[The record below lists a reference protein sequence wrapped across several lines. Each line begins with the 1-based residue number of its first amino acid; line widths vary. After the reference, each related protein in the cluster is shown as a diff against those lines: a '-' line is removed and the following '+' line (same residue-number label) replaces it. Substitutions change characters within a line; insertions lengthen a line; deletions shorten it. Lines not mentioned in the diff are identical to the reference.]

1 MKIIIV
7 GGGKTGAS
15 LTASLT
21 AEDHDVTV
29 VDYNANR
36 LSEICNQND
45 IMGING
51 DGMNYSSLLE
61 AGLEDTDVLIA
72 TTGSDEQNLLCSLFA
87 KRKSDCSTIARVRN
101 PMYLTEL
108 NFIRQQIGI
117 SLIINPELAAAT
129 EIARLIRFPSAISIN
144 TFAKGK
150 VELLTFKIT
159 PDSLLNGKNLIYV
172 RNKIENEVLFCSIE
186 RDGEFFIPSG
196 NFELKAGD
204 KASIITPLKKELSFF
219 KKIGIGTRR
228 IKSVL
233 IAGGGTIAYYL
244 ARQLIEAG
252 INVKIIERNEARAN
266 ELAEKLPSALVI
278 CGDASDK
285 NLLNEEGLDN
295 VGAFVTLTGI
305 DEENVLL
312 SLYAKD
318 VTDAKVITKVDRNS
332 FNELIGK
339 LDLDTVIYPCD
350 ITTELI
356 LQYVR
361 TKQNAMGNNVEN
373 LYKLVED
380 KVEAL
385 EFKIGENAPI
395 VDIPLQKMDLKEN
408 LIICGII
415 HNEKFIIPHG
425 ESTVSVGDR
434 IIVVTSQKKLNDVG
448 DILK

>member
-29 VDYNANR
+29 VDYNSNR

-108 NFIRQQIGI
+108 NFIRQQLGI

-129 EIARLIRFPSAISIN
+129 EIARVIRLPSAIDVN
-144 TFAKGK
+144 PFAKGK

-219 KKIGIGTRR
+219 KKIGIGNRR
-228 IKSVL
+228 IKNVL

-252 INVKIIERNEARAN
+252 INVKIIEKDEARAN
-266 ELAEKLPSALVI
+266 ELAERLPSALVI
-278 CGDASDK
+278 YGDASDK
-285 NLLNEEGLDN
+285 NLLTEEGLDN

-339 LDLDTVIYPCD
+339 LDLDTVIYPSA

-395 VDIPLQKMDLKEN
+395 VDIPLQKMNLKDN
-408 LIICGII
+408 LIICGIL
-415 HNEKFIIPHG
+415 HEGKFIIPNG

>member
-29 VDYNANR
+29 VDYNSNR

-129 EIARLIRFPSAISIN
+129 EIARVIRLPSAIDVN
-144 TFAKGK
+144 PFAKGK

-219 KKIGIGTRR
+219 KKIGIGNRR
-228 IKSVL
+228 IKNVL

-252 INVKIIERNEARAN
+252 INVKIIEKNEARAN

-339 LDLDTVIYPCD
+339 LDLDTVIYPSA

-408 LIICGII
+408 LIICGIL
-415 HNEKFIIPHG
+415 HEGKFIIPNG

>member
-7 GGGKTGAS
+7 GCGKTGAS

-21 AEDHDVTV
+21 DEGHDVTV
-29 VDYNANR
+29 VDYNSDR
-36 LSEICNQND
+36 LKEVCNQND
-45 IMGING
+45 VMGING
-51 DGMNYSSLLE
+51 DGMNYNALLD
-61 AGLEDTDVLIA
+61 AGLEDADVLISV
-72 TTGSDEQNLLCSLFA
+72 TGSDEQNLLCSLFA
-87 KRKSDCSTIARVRN
+87 KKKSKCSTIARVRN
-101 PMYLTEL
+101 PIYLTEM
-108 NFIRQQIGI
+108 NFIREQIGL

-129 EIARLIRFPSAISIN
+129 EISRIIRFPSAIDIN
-144 TFAKGK
+144 PFAKGK

-159 PDSLLNGKNLIYV
+159 PDSMLNGKNLIYV
-172 RNKIENEVLFCSIE
+172 RNKIESEVLFCSVE
-186 RDGEFFIPSG
+186 RNGEFFIPSG
-196 NFELKAGD
+196 NFEIKAGD
-204 KASIITPLKKELSFF
+204 KVSVITLPKKEHSFF
-219 KKIGIGTRR
+219 KKIGIGSRR
-228 IKSVL
+228 IKDVM

-244 ARQLIEAG
+244 ARQLLDVG
-252 INVKIIERNEARAN
+252 ISVKIIEKNEARAN
-266 ELAEKLPSALVI
+266 ELADKLPNALI
-278 CGDASDK
+278 ILGDATDK
-285 NLLNEEGLDN
+285 NLLFEEGLEST
-295 VGAFVTLTGI
+295 GAFVSLTGI

-312 SLYAKD
+312 SLYAKEK
-318 VTDAKVITKVDRNS
+318 TRAKIITKIDRNS
-332 FNELIGK
+332 FNEIIAK

-385 EFKIGENAPI
+385 EFKVGETAPI
-395 VDIPLQKMDLKEN
+395 IGIPLQEMELKDN

-415 HNEKFIIPHG
+415 HGGRFILPNG
-425 ESTVSVGDR
+425 ESTVSAGDR

>member
-7 GGGKTGAS
+7 GCGKTGAS
-15 LTASLT
+15 LISSLT
-21 AEDHDVTV
+21 DEGHDVTA
-29 VDYNANR
+29 VDFNSER
-36 LSEICNQND
+36 LKEICNRND

-51 DGMNYSSLLE
+51 DGMNYSALLE
-61 AGLEDTDVLIA
+61 AGLEDADVLISV
-72 TTGSDEQNLLCSLFA
+72 TGSDEQNLLCSLFA
-87 KRKSDCSTIARVRN
+87 KKKSKCSTIARVRN
-101 PMYLTEL
+101 PIYLTEM
-108 NFIRQQIGI
+108 NFIKEQIGL

-129 EIARLIRFPSAISIN
+129 EVARIIRFPSAIEIN
-144 TFAKGK
+144 PFGKGK

-159 PDSLLNGKNLIYV
+159 PNSLLNGKNLIYV
-172 RNKIENEVLFCSIE
+172 RNKIESEVLFCSVE

-196 NFELKAGD
+196 NFELKSGD
-204 KASIITPLKKELSFF
+204 KATIITTPKKEHGFF

-228 IKSVL
+228 IKDVM
-233 IAGGGTIAYYL
+233 IAGGGAIAYYL
-244 ARQLIEAG
+244 ARQLLDVG
-252 INVKIIERNEARAN
+252 ISVKIIEKNEARAN
-266 ELAEKLPSALVI
+266 ELAEKLPNALII
-278 CGDASDK
+278 CGDATDK
-285 NLLNEEGLDN
+285 NLLFEEGLEN
-295 VGAFVTLTGI
+295 TGAFVSLTGI

-312 SLYAKD
+312 SLYAKEK
-318 VTDAKVITKVDRNS
+318 TNSKIITKIDHNS
-332 FNELIGK
+332 FNELISK

-385 EFKIGENAPI
+385 EFKVGETAPVIG
-395 VDIPLQKMDLKEN
+395 IPLQQMELKEN

-415 HNEKFIIPHG
+415 HGGKFILPNG
-425 ESTVSVGDR
+425 ESVISAGDR
-434 IIVVTSQKKLNDVG
+434 IIVVSGHKKLNDVG

>member
-21 AEDHDVTV
+21 SEDHDVTV
-29 VDYNANR
+29 VDCNALR
-36 LSEICNQND
+36 LNEICNQND
-45 IMGING
+45 VMGING
-51 DGMNYSSLLE
+51 DGMNLSSLLE
-61 AGLEDTDVLIA
+61 AGLENADVLISS
-72 TTGSDEQNLLCSLFA
+72 TGSDEQNLLCSLFA
-87 KRKSDCSTIARVRN
+87 KGKSKCSTIARVRN
-101 PMYLTEL
+101 PIYLKEI
-108 NFIRQQIGI
+108 NFIKEHLGL
-117 SLIINPELAAAT
+117 SLIINPELAAAN
-129 EIARLIRFPSAISIN
+129 EIARVIRLPSAIDVN
-144 TFAKGK
+144 PFAKGK

-219 KKIGIGTRR
+219 KKIGIGSRR
-228 IKSVL
+228 IKNVL
-233 IAGGGTIAYYL
+233 IAGGGTISYYL

-252 INVKIIERNEARAN
+252 IAVKIIEKDETRAN
-266 ELAEKLPSALVI
+266 ELAEKLPSALII
-278 CGDASDK
+278 CGDPSDK
-285 NLLNEEGLDN
+285 NLLYEEGLSS

-318 VTDAKVITKVDRNS
+318 VTDAKVITKIDRNS

-339 LDLDTVIYPCD
+339 LDLDTVIYPCN

-395 VDIPLQKMDLKEN
+395 VDIPLQKMELKDN

-415 HNEKFIIPHG
+415 HRGKFIIPNG

>member
-7 GGGKTGAS
+7 GCGKTGAS
-15 LTASLT
+15 LIASLT
-21 AEDHDVTV
+21 DEGHDVTV
-29 VDYNANR
+29 LDYNSDR
-36 LSEICNQND
+36 LKKICNLND
-45 IMGING
+45 VMGITG
-51 DGMNYSSLLE
+51 DGMNYSALLE
-61 AGLEDTDVLIA
+61 AGLEDADVLISV
-72 TTGSDEQNLLCSLFA
+72 TGSDEQNLLCSLFA
-87 KRKSDCSTIARVRN
+87 KKKSKCSTIARVRN
-101 PMYLTEL
+101 PIYLTEM
-108 NFIRQQIGI
+108 NFIREQIGL

-129 EIARLIRFPSAISIN
+129 EIARIIRFPSAIDIN
-144 TFAKGK
+144 PFAKGK

-172 RNKIENEVLFCSIE
+172 RNKVESEVIFCSIE

-204 KASIITPLKKELSFF
+204 KTSIITLPKKEHSFF

-228 IKSVL
+228 IKDVM

-244 ARQLIEAG
+244 ARQLLDVG
-252 INVKIIERNEARAN
+252 ISVKIIEKNEARAN
-266 ELAEKLPSALVI
+266 ELAEKLPNALI
-278 CGDASDK
+278 ILGDASDK
-285 NLLNEEGLDN
+285 SLLFEEGLDN
-295 VGAFVTLTGI
+295 TDAFVTLTGI

-318 VTDAKVITKVDRNS
+318 VTNAKVITKIDHNS

-385 EFKIGENAPI
+385 EFKVGETAPI
-395 VDIPLQKMDLKEN
+395 TGIPLQEMELKDN

-415 HNEKFIIPHG
+415 HNGKFILPNG
-425 ESTVSVGDR
+425 ESTVEVGDR
-434 IIVVTSQKKLNDVG
+434 IIIVTSHKKLNDVG
-448 DILK
+448 DILR

>member
-7 GGGKTGAS
+7 GCGKTGAS
-15 LTASLT
+15 LTATLT
-21 AEDHDVTV
+21 DEGHDVTV
-29 VDYNANR
+29 LDYNSDR
-36 LSEICNQND
+36 LKEICNQND
-45 IMGING
+45 VMGING
-51 DGMNYSSLLE
+51 DGMNYSALLD
-61 AGLEDTDVLIA
+61 AGLEDADVLISV
-72 TTGSDEQNLLCSLFA
+72 TGSDEQNLLCSLFA
-87 KRKSDCSTIARVRN
+87 KKKSKCSTIARVRN
-101 PMYLTEL
+101 PIYLTEM
-108 NFIRQQIGI
+108 NFIREQIGL

-129 EIARLIRFPSAISIN
+129 EIARIIRFPSAIDIN
-144 TFAKGK
+144 PFAKGK

-172 RNKIENEVLFCSIE
+172 RNKVESEVIFCSVE

-196 NFELKAGD
+196 NFELKSGD
-204 KASIITPLKKELSFF
+204 KASIITLPKKERGFF
-219 KKIGIGTRR
+219 KKIGIGARR
-228 IKSVL
+228 IKDVM

-244 ARQLIEAG
+244 ARQLLDVG
-252 INVKIIERNEARAN
+252 ISVKIIEKNEARAS
-266 ELAEKLPSALVI
+266 ELAEKLPNALI
-278 CGDASDK
+278 ILGDATDK
-285 NLLNEEGLDN
+285 NLLFEEGLKST
-295 VGAFVTLTGI
+295 GAFVSLTGF

-318 VTDAKVITKVDRNS
+318 VTNSKVITKIDRNS

-380 KVEAL
+380 NVEAL
-385 EFKIGENAPI
+385 EFKVGKTAPVIG
-395 VDIPLQKMDLKEN
+395 IPLQEMKLKEN

-415 HNEKFIIPHG
+415 HSGRFILPNG
-425 ESTVSVGDR
+425 ESVISAGDR

>member
-7 GGGKTGAS
+7 GCGKTGAS

-21 AEDHDVTV
+21 DEGHDVTV
-29 VDYNANR
+29 LDYNSDR
-36 LSEICNQND
+36 LKEICNQND
-45 IMGING
+45 VMGING
-51 DGMNYSSLLE
+51 DGMNYSALLE
-61 AGLEDTDVLIA
+61 AGLEDADVLISV
-72 TTGSDEQNLLCSLFA
+72 TGSDEQNLLCSLFA
-87 KRKSDCSTIARVRN
+87 KKKSKCSTIARVRN
-101 PMYLTEL
+101 PIYLTEM
-108 NFIRQQIGI
+108 NFIREQIGL

-129 EIARLIRFPSAISIN
+129 EIARIIRFPSAIDIN
-144 TFAKGK
+144 PFAKGK

-172 RNKIENEVLFCSIE
+172 RNKVENEVLFCSVE
-186 RDGEFFIPSG
+186 REGEFFIPSG

-204 KASIITPLKKELSFF
+204 KASIITLPKKEHAFF

-228 IKSVL
+228 IKNVM

-244 ARQLIEAG
+244 ARQLLDVG
-252 INVKIIERNEARAN
+252 IAVKIIEKNETRAN
-266 ELAEKLPSALVI
+266 ELAERLPNALVI
-278 CGDASDK
+278 LGDTSDK
-285 NLLNEEGLDN
+285 NLLFEEGLDSTD
-295 VGAFVTLTGI
+295 AFVTLTGI

-318 VTDAKVITKVDRNS
+318 ITNAKVITKIDRNS

-373 LYKLVED
+373 LYKLIED

-385 EFKIGENAPI
+385 EFKVGETAPI
-395 VDIPLQKMDLKEN
+395 IGVPLQEMELKEN

-415 HNEKFIIPHG
+415 HGGRFILPHG
-425 ESTVSVGDR
+425 ESTVSAGDR

>member
-29 VDYNANR
+29 VDYNSNR

-129 EIARLIRFPSAISIN
+129 EIARVIRLPSAIDVN
-144 TFAKGK
+144 PFAKGK

-219 KKIGIGTRR
+219 KKIGIGNRR
-228 IKSVL
+228 IKNVL

-252 INVKIIERNEARAN
+252 INVKIIEKDEARAN
-266 ELAEKLPSALVI
+266 ELAERLPSALVI
-278 CGDASDK
+278 YGDASDK
-285 NLLNEEGLDN
+285 NLLTEEGLDN

-339 LDLDTVIYPCD
+339 LDLDTVIYPSA

-395 VDIPLQKMDLKEN
+395 VDIPLQKMNLKDN
-408 LIICGII
+408 LIICGIL
-415 HNEKFIIPHG
+415 HEGKFIIPNG

>member
-1 MKIIIV
+1 MKIIVV
-7 GGGKTGAS
+7 GCGKTGAS
-15 LTASLT
+15 LIASLT
-21 AEDHDVTV
+21 DEGHDVTV
-29 VDYNANR
+29 VDYNSDR
-36 LSEICNQND
+36 LKEICNRND

-51 DGMNYSSLLE
+51 DGMNYSALLE
-61 AGLEDTDVLIA
+61 AGLEDADVLISV
-72 TTGSDEQNLLCSLFA
+72 TGSDEQNLLCSLFA
-87 KRKSDCSTIARVRN
+87 KKKSKCSTIARVRN
-101 PMYLTEL
+101 PVYLTETD
-108 NFIRQQIGI
+108 FIREQIGL

-129 EIARLIRFPSAISIN
+129 EIARILRFPSAIDIN

-159 PDSLLNGKNLIYV
+159 EESLLKGKNLIYV
-172 RNKIENEVLFCSIE
+172 RNKVENEVLFCSVE
-186 RDGEFFIPSG
+186 RNGEFFIPSG

-204 KASIITPLKKELSFF
+204 KASIITLPKKERGFF

-228 IKSVL
+228 IKDVM

-244 ARQLIEAG
+244 ARQLLDVG
-252 INVKIIERNEARAN
+252 ISVRIIEKNEARAN
-266 ELAEKLPSALVI
+266 ELAEKLPGALI
-278 CGDASDK
+278 ILGDASNK
-285 NLLNEEGLDN
+285 NLLFEEGLDSTD
-295 VGAFVTLTGI
+295 AFVSLTGI

-312 SLYAKD
+312 SLYAKE
-318 VTDAKVITKVDRNS
+318 VTGAKVITKIDRNS
-332 FNELIGK
+332 FNELISK

-395 VDIPLQKMDLKEN
+395 INIPLQEMELKDN

-415 HNEKFIIPHG
+415 HCGKFTIPNG
-425 ESTVSVGDR
+425 ESTITAGDR
-434 IIVVTSQKKLNDVG
+434 IIVVTSHKKLNDVG

>member
-7 GGGKTGAS
+7 GCGKTGAS
-15 LTASLT
+15 LIASLT
-21 AEDHDVTV
+21 DEGHDVTV
-29 VDYNANR
+29 LDYNQDR
-36 LSEICNQND
+36 LTEVCNQND

-51 DGMNYSSLLE
+51 DGMNYNALLD
-61 AGLEDTDVLIA
+61 AGLNDADVLISV
-72 TTGSDEQNLLCSLFA
+72 TGSDEQNLLCSLFA
-87 KRKSDCSTIARVRN
+87 KKQSKCSTIARVRN
-101 PMYLTEL
+101 PIYLTEM
-108 NFIRQQIGI
+108 NFIRDQIGL
-117 SLIINPELAAAT
+117 SLIINPELLAAT
-129 EIARLIRFPSAISIN
+129 EIARIIRFPSAIDIN
-144 TFAKGK
+144 PFSKGK

-159 PDSLLNGKNLIYV
+159 PDSLLSGKNLIYV
-172 RNKIENEVLFCSIE
+172 RNKIESEVLFCSVE

-204 KASIITPLKKELSFF
+204 KTSIITLPKKEHTFF
-219 KKIGIGTRR
+219 KKIGIGSRR
-228 IKSVL
+228 IKEVM
-233 IAGGGTIAYYL
+233 IAGGGAIAYYL
-244 ARQLIEAG
+244 TKQLLDVG
-252 INVKIIERNEARAN
+252 ISVKIIEKDKKRAD
-266 ELAEKLPSALVI
+266 ELAERLPGALII
-278 CGDASDK
+278 CGDATDK
-285 NLLNEEGLDN
+285 NLLFEEGLEN
-295 VGAFVTLTGI
+295 TGAFVSLTGI

-312 SLYAKD
+312 SLYAKEK
-318 VTDAKVITKVDRNS
+318 TTAKVITKVDRNS

-373 LYKLVED
+373 LYKLIED

-385 EFKIGENAPI
+385 EFKVGEKAPI
-395 VDIPLQKMDLKEN
+395 IGIPLQEMELKEN

-415 HNEKFIIPHG
+415 HGGRFILPHG
-425 ESTVSVGDR
+425 ESVISAGDR

>member
-15 LTASLT
+15 LTESLT
-21 AEDHDVTV
+21 YEDHDVTV
-29 VDYNANR
+29 VDCNPSR

-45 IMGING
+45 VLGING
-51 DGMNYSSLLE
+51 DGMNYTSLLE

-72 TTGSDEQNLLCSLFA
+72 STGSDEQNLLCSLFA
-87 KRKSDCSTIARVRN
+87 KKKSNCSTIARVRN

-108 NFIRQQIGI
+108 NFIKEQIGL

-129 EIARLIRFPSAISIN
+129 EIARVIRLPSAIDVN
-144 TFAKGK
+144 PFAKGK

-219 KKIGIGTRR
+219 KKIGIGNRR
-228 IKSVL
+228 IKNVL
-233 IAGGGTIAYYL
+233 IAGGGAIAYYL

-252 INVKIIERNEARAN
+252 INVKIIEKDEARAN
-266 ELAEKLPSALVI
+266 ELAERLPSALVI

-285 NLLNEEGLDN
+285 NLLNEEGLAS

-312 SLYAKD
+312 SLYAKEI
-318 VTDAKVITKVDRNS
+318 TNAKVITKIDRNS

-395 VDIPLQKMDLKEN
+395 VDIPLQKMNLKDN
-408 LIICGII
+408 LIICGIL
-415 HNEKFIIPHG
+415 HEGKFIIPNG

>member
-1 MKIIIV
+1 M
-7 GGGKTGAS
+7 
-15 LTASLT
+15 
-21 AEDHDVTV
+21 
-29 VDYNANR
+29 
-36 LSEICNQND
+36 
-45 IMGING
+45 
-51 DGMNYSSLLE
+51 
-61 AGLEDTDVLIA
+61 
-72 TTGSDEQNLLCSLFA
+72 
-87 KRKSDCSTIARVRN
+87 
-101 PMYLTEL
+101 
-108 NFIRQQIGI
+108 NFIREQIGL

-129 EIARLIRFPSAISIN
+129 EISRIIRFPSAIDIN
-144 TFAKGK
+144 PFAKGK

-172 RNKIENEVLFCSIE
+172 RNKIESEVLFCSVE
-186 RDGEFFIPSG
+186 RNGEFFIPSG

-204 KASIITPLKKELSFF
+204 KASIITMPKKEHSFF

-228 IKSVL
+228 IKDVM

-244 ARQLIEAG
+244 ARQLLDVG
-252 INVKIIERNEARAN
+252 ISVKIIENNEARAN
-266 ELAEKLPSALVI
+266 ELAEKLPNALI
-278 CGDASDK
+278 ISGDATDK
-285 NLLNEEGLDN
+285 NLLFEEGLEST
-295 VGAFVTLTGI
+295 GAFVSLTGF

-318 VTDAKVITKVDRNS
+318 VTNAKVITKIDRNS

-380 KVEAL
+380 RVEAL

-395 VDIPLQKMDLKEN
+395 IGTPLQQMELKDN

-415 HNEKFIIPHG
+415 HGGRFIIPNG
-425 ESTVSVGDR
+425 ESTVSAGDR
-434 IIVVTSQKKLNDVG
+434 IIVVTGHKKLNDVG
-448 DILK
+448 DILR